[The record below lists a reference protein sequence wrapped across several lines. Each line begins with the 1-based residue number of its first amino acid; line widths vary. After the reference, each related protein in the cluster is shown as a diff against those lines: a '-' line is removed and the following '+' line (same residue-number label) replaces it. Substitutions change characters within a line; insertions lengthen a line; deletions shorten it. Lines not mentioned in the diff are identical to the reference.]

1 MTQTI
6 LIGKN
11 RRITLD
17 ELYALS
23 CGEAKLEMTIH
34 SDSSGG
40 GGDGEADANN
50 NNQTSESGGGTTACD
65 DEESS
70 LLLVAALKNLSLNS
84 GATTAAAT
92 DAAAAAEG
100 GGELLS
106 EGATIA
112 SLALLSLTLSQGRV
126 IRGGDCASQLSS
138 ALVDLVNAIL
148 LLRDEGGPGVVLPAN
163 GTEFASS
170 VNALLQNQDGVIA
183 VEDKPYLGRL
193 ILLARVSL
201 MLAQG
206 TFYFASTLCIDY
218 TTFETHY
225 MFCIHLSS
233 SCNLFTNSSIALLQ
247 ICQ

>member
-1 MTQTI
+1 
-6 LIGKN
+6 
-11 RRITLD
+11 
-17 ELYALS
+17 
-23 CGEAKLEMTIH
+23 MTIH
-34 SDSSGG
+34 SDSGG
-40 GGDGEADANN
+40 AGDGEADASN
-50 NNQTSESGGGTTACD
+50 NNQTSESGGGATASE

-70 LLLVAALKNLSLNS
+70 LLLIAALKNLSLNS
-84 GATTAAAT
+84 GATTAAST